1 MSVNSPTGEYGNS
14 DDPETKE
21 PVSKGINK
29 PTQTDEPTVDEL
41 PPLVPDAPAFNPY
54 LQRPP
59 EQPPKGPTDELRAS
73 IEKTMQENLGQSPY
87 AALGGDASWT
97 DPSLRVD
104 KDKTVY
110 KVDPSS
116 KNINVMDKDG
126 NVSTITPDEQ
136 KQRIEEAKRGFGQ
149 GSPGWNFLL
158 TGGGLA
164 LDLAFLGLPV
174 GTTAAEFFKDR
185 PMTPEQKDKFI
196 EALRQKGYDERR
208 IEQILKGEITAKDL
222 DKNGNIIDPKTKE
235 EDRATAEGKV
245 IPDRTGKSAGDRD
258 GAVSSTPTA
267 APVAPAA
274 PVKTPEQI
282 AAENASVSN
291 EAEKKRFESLVKSYN
306 PMANMEQFSAVNVGT
321 AKNPTIAEA
330 EKKMNDLI
338 ALGARS
344 DAVGQQARAD
354 LSQLTQM
361 TPQNRDAWLQY
372 YRPQDYVATAAQ
384 GVAGQAATLNV
395 AQAQQMQGTYQGD
408 LSALRNYDSQIAR
421 SSERENAVQLGDLL
435 MRRAQGL
442 EPSVAELSY
451 KQNLDALTAAQ
462 EAAVGSMRGQDRA
475 LGLRS
480 LAGNVSQQ
488 GQKAVGDT
496 AILRLQEQQ
505 AAEQAAAAQ
514 YNAIMIE
521 DQKVASQ
528 EKIDELSR
536 SINLVQGELANAQNT
551 LEKDKFNADAIN
563 MSNRLEAQLRA
574 QVDMLNAQQRT
585 QASLENA
592 SMQTDVSLQNA
603 MKALDANKWAGDSS
617 QAALTSQINLERGD
631 WTKGYDTR
639 MRSLADAMDA
649 TKAVAGSLATMGSAQ
664 EGWKISEDQQAFTQ
678 SKWADDRKRIDAA
691 ASEVEK
697 QKTTDMVINLIEK
710 ASKDPYVR
718 EKLEEWKKSL
728 SS

>member
-1 MSVNSPTGEYGNS
+1 MAEITWGGQTAEGNKQANTPYTPPTPSASDNRQSTSGAPLSSVAPPPS
-14 DDPETKE
+14 
-21 PVSKGINK
+21 V
-29 PTQTDEPTVDEL
+29 QEL
-41 PPLVPDAPAFNPY
+41 PPVGAIDGATSDTGAQDLSNVKFDPKTGNMYRVNTDGSVETRKDGKVISTIPKAEMDKGVDGAAKALLAPGTGAAVLSGVASAVPLIGSILSKVVDKTVGG
-54 LQRPP
+54 
-59 EQPPKGPTDELRAS
+59 EPTQQQIDEVKA
-73 IEKTMQENLGQSPY
+73 
-87 AALGGDASWT
+87 AALEAAGGDTYLAYRILSGDASK
-97 DPSLRVD
+97 DDVD
-104 KDKTVY
+104 KY
-110 KVDPSS
+110 KLENQGKATPAVQAPS
-116 KNINVMDKDG
+116 IPTPPVQGGRDQPG
-126 NVSTITPDEQ
+126 STHAATPVVQ
-136 KQRIEEAKRGFGQ
+136 
-149 GSPGWNFLL
+149 
-158 TGGGLA
+158 
-164 LDLAFLGLPV
+164 
-174 GTTAAEFFKDR
+174 
-185 PMTPEQKDKFI
+185 
-196 EALRQKGYDERR
+196 
-208 IEQILKGEITAKDL
+208 
-222 DKNGNIIDPKTKE
+222 
-235 EDRATAEGKV
+235 
-245 IPDRTGKSAGDRD
+245 
-258 GAVSSTPTA
+258 A
-267 APVAPAA
+267 APVPVAPVA

-282 AAENASVSN
+282 ATEQAQATNA
-291 EAEKKRFESLVKSYN
+291 AEKARFEALVKSYN

-344 DAVGQQARAD
+344 DAVGQQARTD

-361 TPQNRDAWLQY
+361 TPENRDAWLQY

-384 GVAGQAATLNV
+384 GVAGQAATPNV

-451 KQNLDALTAAQ
+451 KQNLDALSAAQ
-462 EAAVGSMRGQDRA
+462 GAAAGSMRGQDRA

-521 DQKVASQ
+521 DQKVSSQ
-528 EKIDELSR
+528 EKINELSR

-563 MSNRLEAQLRA
+563 TSNRLEAQLRS

-592 SMQTDVSLQNA
+592 SMQTNVSLQNA
-603 MKALDANKWAGDSS
+603 MKALEANKWAGTAAQSS
-617 QAALTSQINLERGD
+617 LENQLALERGD
-631 WTKGYDTR
+631 WTRGYTTQRD
-639 MRSLADAMDA
+639 SLADIYGS
-649 TKAVAGSLATMGSAQ
+649 TQGVAKDLATIGAAQ
-664 EGWKISEDQQAFTQ
+664 EGWQISSDRLSAEKSWEDAKNQRLDNAATAAEEQAFYQ
-678 SKWADDRKRIDAA
+678 SLFNVGTAAGIKVADIMDTIEKKKAEAA
-691 ASEVEK
+691 K
-697 QKTTDMVINLIEK
+697 QKQWWE
-710 ASKDPYVR
+710 
-718 EKLEEWKKSL
+718 
-728 SS
+728 